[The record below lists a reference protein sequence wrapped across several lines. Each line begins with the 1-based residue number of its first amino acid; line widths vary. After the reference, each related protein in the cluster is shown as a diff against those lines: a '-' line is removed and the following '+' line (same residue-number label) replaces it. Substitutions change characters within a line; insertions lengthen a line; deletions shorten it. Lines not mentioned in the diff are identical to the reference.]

1 VSDDQPNISSC
12 GMSSDDPL
20 ILPSTLSDI
29 FVYRWVE
36 SIVDTFVDMRVHLQ
50 SENQFRLKLSHL
62 FVRSRYLKRKL
73 ERGIPNLFYASEAFY
88 FAEQYLLCLKNAMS
102 ISENNAS
109 HSEES
114 ASLSFI
120 MSQARKMLNGLIS
133 NLTSTDRT
141 TLTQELLV
149 TANVIFCTLSTA
161 GTSLMKRTKRINDL
175 FVDEAAAATEPQIC
189 IPFHLRPERMLAVGD
204 HMQLPSTVMSRCAA
218 NLGLDKSLHERL
230 ISDCGKDHKML
241 ETQYRM
247 KPEISVFPSTQFYGG
262 KISNG
267 ANVACVKY
275 GREAVLYEAGNPYTF
290 LQVAGSEKQSFGGS
304 YSNMDEAKAVIKV
317 ISMIRNASLKTTSKG
332 TIGWDM
338 PERVRIITFY
348 QGQVSLIRRLLQQ
361 KGFGRI
367 LVATVDSSQGCE
379 ADVVIL
385 SFVRSNN
392 KKGSVR
398 HTTGFLCDDRRLNV
412 AMTRARFQ
420 LICIGNIL
428 GTISTAGSDTL
439 KAMVAD
445 AKSRQC
451 VMSLDSY

>member
-1 VSDDQPNISSC
+1 MSDDQPNISSC

-247 KPEISVFPSTQFYGG
+247 KVSPRFLCCKKNAFQWYLISLTRHVFLNFL
-262 KISNG
+262 
-267 ANVACVKY
+267 ANIFCHCKWPK
-275 GREAVLYEAGNPYTF
+275 LF
-290 LQVAGSEKQSFGGS
+290 L
-304 YSNMDEAKAVIKV
+304 I
-317 ISMIRNASLKTTSKG
+317 SLKSVYFHLPSFTVG
-332 TIGWDM
+332 
-338 PERVRIITFY
+338 RY
-348 QGQVSLIRRLLQQ
+348 QMAQ
-361 KGFGRI
+361 
-367 LVATVDSSQGCE
+367 TW
-379 ADVVIL
+379 
-385 SFVRSNN
+385 
-392 KKGSVR
+392 
-398 HTTGFLCDDRRLNV
+398 
-412 AMTRARFQ
+412 
-420 LICIGNIL
+420 L
-428 GTISTAGSDTL
+428 GAHIFS
-439 KAMVAD
+439 
-445 AKSRQC
+445 
-451 VMSLDSY
+451 